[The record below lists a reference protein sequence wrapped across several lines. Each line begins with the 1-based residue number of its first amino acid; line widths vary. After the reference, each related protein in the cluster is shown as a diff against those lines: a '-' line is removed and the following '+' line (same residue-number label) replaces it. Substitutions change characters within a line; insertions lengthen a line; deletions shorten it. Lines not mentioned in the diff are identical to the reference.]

1 MGLYFNEEE
10 QYIYKSE
17 ETIDEPNQSVAQID
31 EWSEFFE
38 AQKKSNTRLQQAF
51 FDLNKV
57 MKQQDQ
63 IRKNQWKKINYQ
75 LKDLRR
81 NDRKHAEDYENVKG
95 QLTIIDEKNHK
106 LEVMLEQEIIFKK
119 EVMEQLLQVSG
130 TNAEIEQR
138 LKSVEV
144 DNEELLAKLNQQYEL
159 QKEMTEQISKQEE
172 RHQEVM
178 SRLDSQEA
186 VTEKILRQVTNI
198 RSILFERANYLAE
211 KIENS
216 YQLTS
221 SYIYKLMSGSVE
233 PLQLFLLKQK
243 GQQKES
249 EEQKQ

>member
-10 QYIYKSE
+10 QYIYQSE
-17 ETIDEPNQSVAQID
+17 EEIDEPNQSVAQID
-31 EWSEFFE
+31 EWSEFME
-38 AQKKSNTRLQQAF
+38 AQKKANSILQQSF
-51 FDLNKV
+51 LDLHQV
-57 MKQQDQ
+57 MKNHEQ

-81 NDRKHAEDYENVKG
+81 NDRNHAEDYENVKG
-95 QLTIIDEKNHK
+95 QLTTINEKNQT
-106 LEVMLEQEIIFKK
+106 LEEMLEEEVLFKR

-130 TNAEIEQR
+130 TNVEIEQR

-144 DNEELLAKLNQQYEL
+144 DNAELLAKLNKQYEL
-159 QKEMTEQISKQEE
+159 QKEMTEHISKQEE

-178 SRLDSQEA
+178 SRLDNQEA
-186 VTEKILRQVTNI
+186 ITEKILRQVTNI

-216 YQLTS
+216 YYLTS
-221 SYIYKLMSGSVE
+221 SYIYKLMNGSVE

-249 EEQKQ
+249 EEKNQ